1 MSSSSDSPTDFSATD
16 SALGYL
22 YQVRLALLS
31 SLRRL
36 SRDASFTVYFETL
49 DDVVFEE
56 AGTPVELLQLKHHC
70 ERTANLTDASPDL
83 WKTLR
88 VWMEGRANSTI
99 PADGQL
105 FLVTTSAVGAGSAAS
120 MLLAEER
127 DVAEAAQRLANTAT
141 TSTNQTN
148 APAYTLFRGLSD
160 EARVQLLESVTVV
173 PQAPSIDDTGG
184 ELRQEVRLSV
194 RRQHVDSFLSRL
206 EGWWFGRALRQMMD
220 SETPPILSNELESE
234 LDDLREQFKLDALP
248 VDQDI
253 LDAEVDAEAYE
264 NAIFVHQAKLT
275 GVGNRRVLAA
285 IRDYFRAF
293 EQRSRWMREDLL
305 LVGELDRYEQ
315 HLREE
320 WELEFDRVA
329 DQIGEDAADDEKRR
343 AAQAIYTWVEKSCFP
358 IREQVKHPSMSRGSL
373 HILADRLHVGWH
385 PDFMDRLQHLLEPTE
400 AP

>member
-1 MSSSSDSPTDFSATD
+1 MTSGSGKPTDFSATD

-36 SRDASFTVYFETL
+36 AKDASFTVYFETL
-49 DDVVFEE
+49 DDVVFEQV
-56 AGTPVELLQLKHHC
+56 GSPVELLQLKHHC
-70 ERTANLTDASPDL
+70 ERAASLTDASPDL

-99 PADGQL
+99 PEDGQL
-105 FLVTTSAVGAGSAAS
+105 FLVTTSTVGDGSAAS
-120 MLLAEER
+120 MLLPNAR
-127 DVAEAAQRLANTAT
+127 NVDEAVKRLSTTAT
-141 TSTNQTN
+141 TSTSQTN
-148 APAYTLFRGLSD
+148 ATACQLFRGLTKD
-160 EARVQLLESVTVV
+160 ERTRLLESVVVV
-173 PQAPSIDDTGG
+173 PNAPSIDETGAA
-184 ELRQEVRLSV
+184 LRQEARLAV
-194 RRQHVDSFLSRL
+194 RREHLESFLSRL
-206 EGWWFGRALRQMMD
+206 EGWWFGRALRQMIAAN
-220 SETPPILSNELESE
+220 TPPILSNELESE

-253 LDAEVDAEAYE
+253 LDAEVDADAYE
-264 NAIFVHQAKLT
+264 SAVFVRQAKLT

-285 IRDYFRAF
+285 IRDYYRAF

-305 LVGELDRYEQ
+305 LVGELDRYEK

-329 DQIGEDAADDEKRR
+329 DELGAAAAEDAKRQ
-343 AAQAIYTWVEKSCFP
+343 AAQTVYIWVEKSYFP
-358 IREQVKHPSMSRGSL
+358 IRANVKHPSMSRGSL
-373 HILADRLHVGWH
+373 HILADRLQVGWH
-385 PDFMDRLQHLLEPTE
+385 PDFMDRLKHLLELKE